1 MSHTLHRKG
10 DPENLKK
17 DFVVFCM
24 SAKTVNG
31 AGSAGKKKRFFEILE
46 KYPHVNFGDVKT
58 GSRLN
63 SDWDTVH
70 DSFKDQS
77 VPHYV
82 FTDPKVVGEV
92 LTELKAADLGMSVVV
107 SGVMESV
114 EELCRAVGL
123 EMHTV
128 EYSGGILGKTER
140 LPEGAVLEI
149 TTMCGHA
156 LVSGNLVPEMLR
168 QIRKGKKTLEEAAAE
183 LGRQCMCGVFNPRR
197 AEQVLKALL

>member
-31 AGSAGKKKRFFEILE
+31 EGSASKKKRFFEILE

-63 SDWDTVH
+63 SDWETVH

-82 FTDPKVVGEV
+82 FTDGTVVGEI
-92 LTELKAADLGMSVVV
+92 LKELKAADLGMSVVV
-107 SGVMESV
+107 SGVMESL

-128 EYSGGILGKTER
+128 EYSGGIMGKTER
-140 LPEGAVLEI
+140 LPEAPVLEI
-149 TTMCGHA
+149 TTLCGHA
-156 LVSGNLVPEMLR
+156 LVSGNLVQEMLR
-168 QIRKGKKTLEEAAAE
+168 QIRKGKKTVEAAAEE